1 MKYLS
6 YKNHKFSEKRNKYF
20 KKRNPVEAVIKD
32 IDFYVKK
39 DMERSKVKCKTP
51 LEEL

>member
-6 YKNHKFSEKRNKYF
+6 YKNRKFSGKRNKYF
-20 KKRNPVEAVIKD
+20 KERKIVEAIIKD

-39 DMERSKVKCKTP
+39 DMGKKQSEM
-51 LEEL
+51 